1 MIFII
6 KTTLG
11 RTFEIDSND
20 IKLMNRASKGIN
32 LKSLGLK
39 LKNGEYIK
47 DVYCRG

>member
-39 LKNGEYIK
+39 YVK
-47 DVYCRG
+47 DVYYK

>member
-1 MIFII
+1 MIFVI

-11 RTFEIDSND
+11 QTFEIDAND

-39 LKNGEYIK
+39 LKDGEYVK
-47 DVYCRG
+47 DVYYK

>member
-11 RTFEIDSND
+11 QTFEIDSND

-39 LKNGEYIK
+39 LKDGEYIK
-47 DVYCRG
+47 DIYYK

>member
-11 RTFEIDSND
+11 RIFEIDSND
-20 IKLMNRASKGIN
+20 IELMNCASKGMN

-39 LKNGEYIK
+39 LKDGEYIK
-47 DVYCRG
+47 DVYCK

>member
-11 RTFEIDSND
+11 RIFEIDSDD

-39 LKNGEYIK
+39 LKDGEYIK
-47 DVYCRG
+47 DVYYK